1 MAEILE
7 IAKNGALK
15 TPIMCRANLCS
26 AQLDEYLH
34 LLLEIGLLEAV
45 NKGEKNLYRTTT
57 HGLHYIQGHK
67 KLTALL
73 DTERE
78 WNIHERRSA
87 SFALL

>member
-1 MAEILE
+1 MADILE

-15 TPIMCRANLCS
+15 TPIMFSANLCS
-26 AQLDEYLH
+26 AQLDEYLY

-45 NKGEKNLYRTTT
+45 NKGEKTYYRTTT
-57 HGLHYIQGHK
+57 QGLHYIQGHK

>member
-26 AQLDEYLH
+26 AQLDEYLY

-45 NKGEKNLYRTTT
+45 NRSEKTLYKTTAR
-57 HGLHYIQGHK
+57 GLHYIQGHK
-67 KLTALL
+67 KLAALL
-73 DTERE
+73 EREGE

-87 SFALL
+87 SFSLL